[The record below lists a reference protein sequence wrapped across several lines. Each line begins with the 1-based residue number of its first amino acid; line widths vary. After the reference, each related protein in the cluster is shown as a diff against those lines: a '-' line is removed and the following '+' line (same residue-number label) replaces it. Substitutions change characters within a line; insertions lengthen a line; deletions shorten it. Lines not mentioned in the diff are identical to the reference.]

1 MSLSEMIVPHLLQ
14 SHQNMNFLICL
25 LVAWEGFNSSH
36 LWQAGGLYPMGHVLI
51 SLRINRY
58 IYIFLIMS

>member
-25 LVAWEGFNSSH
+25 LVA
-36 LWQAGGLYPMGHVLI
+36 
-51 SLRINRY
+51 
-58 IYIFLIMS
+58 